1 MSKIKENKVWL
12 VTPIIERDQNGNAT
26 KLGYP
31 EAVVT
36 SRRKAR
42 GIKAT
47 LDTLDNVPDGTPER
61 RVISSSVLLGW

>member
-1 MSKIKENKVWL
+1 MSKTKENKVWL
-12 VTPIIERDQNGNAT
+12 VSPIVEHDQNGNAT

-31 EAVVT
+31 EAVAT

-47 LDTLDNVPDGTPER
+47 LDTLDNVPAGTPER
-61 RVISSSVLLGW
+61 RTVTSQVLMGW